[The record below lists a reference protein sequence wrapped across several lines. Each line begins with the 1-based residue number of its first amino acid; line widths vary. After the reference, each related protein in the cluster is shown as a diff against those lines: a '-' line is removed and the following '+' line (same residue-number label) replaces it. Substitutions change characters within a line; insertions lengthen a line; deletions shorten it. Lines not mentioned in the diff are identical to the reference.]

1 MSTGT
6 PADPIAGQLF
16 SAVLVAVPLAL
27 LGAWA
32 LAWRFRRAL
41 VQAMRAPQ
49 RPAAAAA
56 PTTLPM
62 ATRTAPAEPGLAQRQ
77 CRAQAVLVAR
87 LVAVSLL
94 ISLSLGA
101 LLQALQPDLG
111 PASLRRWLMLGLM
124 KAWPLVPALALLWR
138 WSRWQLLAALA
149 LWLPL
154 VAGVMLLN
162 STAQQ
167 QASVVFLGL
176 GVEMLAPLAFVMLIC
191 MGQATRAIA
200 PWLIL
205 PFSLLGLGSLL
216 GLEGLAWLIRAEWPG
231 LLWLSSGLGV
241 GGVFVLV
248 ALAPWLL
255 LAWPLVGLAR
265 ATARAYRRQQVSD
278 LMAVFAVLWALS
290 VGSSV
295 LQMAASQGLAR
306 ALWLALPLLWL
317 PLFMAATRRWAPQP
331 PPGQA
336 PPVLLVLRVFQRDAQ
351 VQALFDQVVER
362 WRLAGPVVLIA
373 GTDLVERTLDPD
385 DLFTWLAGDLS
396 QRFVHGPQ
404 EVARAMAAFHWAP
417 DVDGRWRVNELY
429 GHDQAWRD
437 ALAALVGRSDRVL
450 MDLRG
455 FQPHN
460 AGCRHELQ
468 VLSAAPRPL
477 QVVLLTDAQTDRR
490 TLQADTTAAPPGRF
504 TEVAAQG
511 LSGGA
516 LRREVLGRL
525 LAAAG

>member
-1 MSTGT
+1 MSPDA
-6 PADPIAGQLF
+6 PADPIAGQLLT
-16 SAVLVAVPLAL
+16 AVLVAVPLTL
-27 LGAWA
+27 LGAWG
-32 LAWRFRRAL
+32 LAWRFRRAV
-41 VQAMRAPQ
+41 VQAMQAPQ
-49 RPAAAAA
+49 RRAAGATQGPASAAG
-56 PTTLPM
+56 
-62 ATRTAPAEPGLAQRQ
+62 PAVDEPALAERQR
-77 CRAQAVLVAR
+77 RAQWVLVAR

-138 WSRWQLLAALA
+138 WSRLQLLAALA
-149 LWLPL
+149 LWVPL
-154 VAGVMLLN
+154 VAGVILWN

-176 GVEMLAPLAFVMLIC
+176 LVEVLGPLVFVMLIC

-216 GLEGLAWLIRAEWPG
+216 GLEGLALLIRAEWPG

-248 ALAPWLL
+248 ALLPWVL
-255 LAWPLVGLAR
+255 LAWPLVLLAR
-265 ATARAYRRQQVSD
+265 ATARAYQRQHLSD
-278 LMAVFAVLWALS
+278 LMAVFGVLWALS
-290 VGSSV
+290 VASSV

-306 ALWLALPLLWL
+306 ALLLGLPLLWL

-331 PPGQA
+331 PPGQPA
-336 PPVLLVLRVFQRDAQ
+336 PVLLVLRVFQRDVQ

-362 WRLAGPVVLIA
+362 WRLAGPTVLIA
-373 GTDLVERTLDPD
+373 GTDLIERTLDPD
-385 DLFTWLAGDLS
+385 DLFSWLAGDLS

-404 EVARAMAAFHWAP
+404 EVSGALAAFHWTP

-437 ALAALVGRSDRVL
+437 ALAALVDRSDRVL

-455 FQPHN
+455 FQARN
-460 AGCRHELQ
+460 EGCRHELR
-468 VLSAAPRPL
+468 VLSGALRPAR
-477 QVVLLTDAQTDRR
+477 VVLLTDGDTDRAC
-490 TLQADTTAAPPGRF
+490 LQADTAAAPAGRF
-504 TEVAAQG
+504 TEVATQG
-511 LSGGA
+511 LPRAA
-516 LRREVLGRL
+516 LRRQVLALL
-525 LAAAG
+525 LAPAG